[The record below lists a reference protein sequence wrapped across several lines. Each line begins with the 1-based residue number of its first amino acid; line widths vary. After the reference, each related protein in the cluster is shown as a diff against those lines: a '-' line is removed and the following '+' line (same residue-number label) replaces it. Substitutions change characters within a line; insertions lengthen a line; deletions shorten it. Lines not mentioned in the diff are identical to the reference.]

1 MFSTL
6 FQNFTPVFFTKD
18 TFQKEGRRCKLHL
31 FERGIGSMGIWYIFI
46 VRLEVENFAREIFD
60 RRFRIEFFY
69 LLFSDLIKKIKNK
82 K

>member
-1 MFSTL
+1 
-6 FQNFTPVFFTKD
+6 
-18 TFQKEGRRCKLHL
+18 
-31 FERGIGSMGIWYIFI
+31 MGIWYIFI

-69 LLFSDLIKKIKNK
+69 FLFSDLIKKIKNK